1 MAVLQYHYRP
11 ILSFQPNAI
20 PLLFFC
26 SFTVHFLDVNPFCYA
41 AEQRCAIL
49 RYMEWNYSS
58 VDFFY
63 LKSMFGFCLKIVC
76 CLVFVL
82 DWMTQSMFFFQL
94 AWVSKNKQLKIATI
108 LCCKYECCDFVPK
121 KGPFTASIFFPCV
134 WLLYLLKNYRIW
146 WKMHCRIPGEN
157 LLQKWNDKIWHIV
170 TNINSY
176 LLVLKNNL
184 IFLQRIIK
192 P

>member
-82 DWMTQSMFFFQL
+82 DKWLSRCFFFSSLGCQKTNSWKL
-94 AWVSKNKQLKIATI
+94 PLFCVANMNAVI
-108 LCCKYECCDFVPK
+108 LFPK
-121 KGPFTASIFFPCV
+121 KVP
-134 WLLYLLKNYRIW
+134 L
-146 WKMHCRIPGEN
+146 
-157 LLQKWNDKIWHIV
+157 LLQYFSLVYDYCICWKIIGYDEKCIV
-170 TNINSY
+170 ESLVKIFCKNEMTKFDI
-176 LLVLKNNL
+176 LLL
-184 IFLQRIIK
+184 ISIHTFLSWRTIWFFYK
-192 P
+192 ES